1 MPEHRKQ
8 FTFKGKREHIAQVN
22 IPNNISKPTHSNN
35 NNEIS
40 HGLRDQV
47 ILPDTVKIMFILA
60 IQSTDKKRSIVEN
73 VDRALVKKRC

>member
-22 IPNNISKPTHSNN
+22 IPNNISKPTHTNN
-35 NNEIS
+35 DIS

-47 ILPDTVKIMFILA
+47 IPPDTVKIMFILA